1 MTELIDNHTLS
12 VFLVVLL
19 RIGSFFLA
27 FPFISTPFIPPN
39 IKILLI
45 VALSFYLSSFVG
57 NQINFD
63 ITTLSTVDFFLI
75 VVKEL
80 LIGVFLALI
89 SYIYYAVVIYAAELI
104 SYLMGFTVVNMFDP
118 TFGMVSAFGRFFVYL
133 FYLLF
138 FFSSGYKL
146 FIRTMIGSFRLIP
159 PGKLLPSDNVFEF
172 FLSISG
178 KLFYLS
184 FSLAFPIVVVLFIT
198 NLILALVN
206 RLIPQI
212 NVFIVGLPLQIFV
225 GLLFLSVGFSFI
237 VYYSSSLIDR
247 MVEDMINLIG
257 LVKGG

>member
-12 VFLVVLL
+12 TFLITLI
-19 RIGSFFLA
+19 RIGAFFIA

-39 IKILLI
+39 IKVLLI
-45 VALSFYLSSFVG
+45 VAFSFYLSSLTG
-57 NQINFD
+57 SYITTD
-63 ITTLSTVDFFLI
+63 ITTLSTVDFFVLVI
-75 VVKEL
+75 RESL
-80 LIGVFLALI
+80 LGVLLALI

-138 FFSSGYKL
+138 FSTGGYKL
-146 FIRTMIGSFRLIP
+146 FIGAMVESFRLIP
-159 PGKLLPSDNVFEF
+159 PGQFKLSVSIFS
-172 FLSISG
+172 FLTSTTG
-178 KLFYLS
+178 KLFYLA
-184 FSLAFPIVVVLFIT
+184 FGLAFPVLVALFIT

-225 GLLFLSVGFSFI
+225 GLFFLSAGFSFVI
-237 VYYSSSLIDR
+237 YYSSSLVDR
-247 MVEDMINLIG
+247 MVEDIMNLIG
-257 LVKGG
+257 LGKGG